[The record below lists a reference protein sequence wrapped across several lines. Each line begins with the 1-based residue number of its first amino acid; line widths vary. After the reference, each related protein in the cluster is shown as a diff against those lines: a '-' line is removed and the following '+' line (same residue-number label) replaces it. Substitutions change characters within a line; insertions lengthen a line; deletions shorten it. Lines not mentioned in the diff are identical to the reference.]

1 MSELKI
7 PTIDEIDKKYA
18 YLIKLLS
25 EESPDIY
32 QVKILAT
39 TLKLSILTL
48 KEHLIRQ
55 SRMSN
60 QQKLR
65 IQKYIKALEVAENSL
80 PFQSLS
86 TDIDQIRR
94 HVEPSYIKFSEI
106 LNT

>member
-1 MSELKI
+1 MNELKI

-18 YLIKLLS
+18 NLIKLLS
-25 EESPDIY
+25 EESPDAY

-39 TLKLSILTL
+39 ALKLSIHTL

-60 QQKLR
+60 KQKLR
-65 IQKYIKALEVAENSL
+65 TQKYIKALEVAENSL

-86 TDIDQIRR
+86 TDMEQIRR
-94 HVEPSYIKFSEI
+94 HVEPSYIKFSET